1 MILKEK
7 ESLKFHFLLPY
18 KKKPWFNFNF
28 STKRIPLRFP
38 FHLNLI
44 CLSKHVRTNGF
55 PKGSFSLLLVS
66 CRITKYVEEVY
77 WLHEYKIAFFIFLLK
92 FLFVIPRY
100 ASLCAHYVS
109 FSIASGEVID
119 LNHIHK
125 HTHTHTWG
133 WFVVVSKSHKE
144 KEMTDILDA
153 CDFNRIALKYYHEV
167 RRAKLERSH

>member
-1 MILKEK
+1 MILKER
-7 ESLKFHFLLPY
+7 ESLKFHFLLPH
-18 KKKPWFNFNF
+18 KKKPWFNFIF

-44 CLSKHVRTNGF
+44 CLSKHVRANGF
-55 PKGSFSLLLVS
+55 PKGSFYASLVS

-92 FLFVIPRY
+92 FLFVFLPRY

-119 LNHIHK
+119 LNHIHTYK
-125 HTHTHTWG
+125 HTHGVDLLSW
-133 WFVVVSKSHKE
+133 VSLIK

-167 RRAKLERSH
+167 KGAELERSH